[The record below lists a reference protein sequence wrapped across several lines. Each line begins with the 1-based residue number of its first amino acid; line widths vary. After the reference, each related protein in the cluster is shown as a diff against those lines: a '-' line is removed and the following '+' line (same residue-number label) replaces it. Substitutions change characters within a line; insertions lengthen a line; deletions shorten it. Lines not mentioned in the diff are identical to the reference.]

1 MGALKVCAVSKRR
14 IALIAA
20 TYTDQVHFQ
29 SVRSATHKP
38 SQKVQ
43 LSFSSL

>member
-20 TYTDQVHFQ
+20 THNQVHFQ
-29 SVRSATHKP
+29 SRQKATHK
-38 SQKVQ
+38 SLKKSSIVF
-43 LSFSSL
+43 LSSL